1 VTTRLLT
8 ATLAAA
14 GALWVLLVRDDAT
27 LLTLAAAPIAALLA
41 PVRARA
47 AAPYALAAAAGVG
60 LARLGAGP
68 QQAALDVLVALT
80 VATPAAAAFVALR
93 SRRSILAPAAVPA
106 APVIGSTRRSFL
118 VRGAAGSAAVA
129 GITARVAPAAL
140 AAPEP
145 FRLTITEGEIP
156 MVDGTPVFFRG
167 FRRTDATDDRPT
179 IPGPAIGNVGPG
191 IKGRD
196 VFEGEQVV
204 VVLKND
210 TPRTHWF
217 LIERT
222 ANEEAT
228 DPVVG
233 PIEIAPNQTK
243 EIAFTA
249 PAAGT
254 YIYRDANRNNRLL
267 GMYGAFIVLPA
278 GVEGRL
284 LPYAPAPGRV
294 EITAELRTQLAWVLS
309 NVDPVLGELARR
321 SRRESRLDYPLSQ
334 VVPRYFLINGE
345 TGVNATLNNNFT
357 VPVVPLQSG
366 KDAVAGV
373 LIRCINT
380 GVCTHSLHWHGNHV
394 FPVERNGVP
403 ERAGLVFEKD
413 VQRMEPLNRV
423 AVILP
428 AHTGYDA
435 FPPLNDKHPKAD
447 VQHFPMHCHAEMS
460 QTAAGGSYPFGMLTD
475 WHLTS
480 GEHTAE
486 AVRREL
492 AEQRADGRR
501 AADPD
506 EVQAAI
512 DDRTGN
518 SGKGRG
524 RGRGGKD
531 ETKDAD
537 KEKKG

>member
-1 VTTRLLT
+1 VTARLST
-8 ATLAAA
+8 FAVAAA
-14 GALWVLLVRDDAT
+14 AAAWVLLVRDDAT
-27 LLTLAAAPIAALLA
+27 LVTLAAAPLAALVA
-41 PVRARA
+41 PVRARR
-47 AAPYALAAAAGVG
+47 AAPYALAAALSVG
-60 LARLGAGP
+60 LVRLGAGP
-68 QQAALDVLVALT
+68 LDAALDVLVALA
-80 VATPAAAAFVALR
+80 VATPLATAAGALR
-93 SRRSILAPAAVPA
+93 RHVA
-106 APVIGSTRRSFL
+106 APPLVPQPVVGSTRRSFI

-129 GITARVAPAAL
+129 GLTARVAPAAL

-156 MVDGTPVFFRG
+156 MVDGAPVFFRG
-167 FRRTDATDDRPT
+167 FRRTDANDDRPV

-196 VFEGEQVV
+196 IFEGEQVV
-204 VVLKND
+204 VVLTND

-217 LIERT
+217 LIERSV
-222 ANEEAT
+222 NEEAT

-243 EIAFTA
+243 QISFTA
-249 PAAGT
+249 PGAGT

-267 GMYGAFIVLPA
+267 GMHGAFIVLPV
-278 GVEGRL
+278 GVEGLL

-294 EITAELRTQLAWVLS
+294 EITAELRTQLAWILS

-321 SRRESRLDYPLSQ
+321 SRRESRIAYPLSQ

-366 KDAVAGV
+366 SDAVAGV

-394 FPVERNGVP
+394 FPVERNAVP

-413 VQRMEPLNRV
+413 VQRMEPLSRV
-423 AVILP
+423 SVILP

-435 FPPLNDKHPKAD
+435 FPPLNEHHPKVAE
-447 VQHFPMHCHAEMS
+447 QHFPMHCHAEMS
-460 QTAAGGSYPFGMLTD
+460 QTAGGGSYPFGMLTD
-475 WHLTS
+475 WHLTNN
-480 GEHTAE
+480 EHTAQ
-486 AVRREL
+486 AVRADL
-492 AEQRADGRR
+492 AEQRAAGRKPADE
-501 AADPD
+501 AA
-506 EVQAAI
+506 VQAAV
-512 DDRTGN
+512 DERLDNG
-518 SGKGRG
+518 GKGRG

-531 ETKDAD
+531 DTKED
-537 KEKKG
+537 KS

>member
-1 VTTRLLT
+1 VSARLTTAAL
-8 ATLAAA
+8 ATVA
-14 GALWVLLVRDDAT
+14 ALWVLLVRDDAT
-27 LLTLAAAPIAALLA
+27 LAVLAAGPVAALLT
-41 PVRARA
+41 PVRAVA
-47 AAPYALAAAAGVG
+47 AAPYALAAALSVG

-68 QQAALDVLVALT
+68 QHAALDVLVALT
-80 VATPAAAAFVALR
+80 VAAPAAAALAALR
-93 SRRSILAPAAVPA
+93 HHAAPAA
-106 APVIGSTRRSFL
+106 APSLAVVGSTRRSFL

-129 GITARVAPAAL
+129 GITSRVAPAAL

-196 VFEGEQVV
+196 IFEGEQVV
-204 VVLKND
+204 VVLTND

-243 EIAFTA
+243 EIPFTA
-249 PAAGT
+249 PGAGT

-278 GVEGRL
+278 GVEGLL

-294 EITAELRTQLAWVLS
+294 EITAELRTQLAWILS
-309 NVDPVLGELARR
+309 NVDPVLGEVARR
-321 SRRESRLDYPLSQ
+321 SRRESRIAYPLSQ
-334 VVPRYFLINGE
+334 VTPRYFLINGE

-357 VPVVPLQSG
+357 VPVVPLQAGS
-366 KDAVAGV
+366 DAVAGV

-394 FPVERNGVP
+394 FPVERNAVP

-413 VQRMEPLNRV
+413 VQRMEPLHRV
-423 AVILP
+423 SVILP

-435 FPPLNDKHPKAD
+435 FPPLNHLHPKVAE
-447 VQHFPMHCHAEMS
+447 QHFPMHCHAEMS
-460 QTAAGGSYPFGMLTD
+460 QTAGGGSYPFGMLTD
-475 WHLTS
+475 WHLTDT
-480 GEHTAE
+480 EHTAA
-486 AVRREL
+486 AVRKDL
-492 AEQRADGRR
+492 AEQRAEARR
-501 AADPD
+501 PADP
-506 EVQAAI
+506 EAVQAAI
-512 DDRTGN
+512 DER
-518 SGKGRG
+518 RG

-531 ETKDAD
+531 DAKDT
-537 KEKKG
+537 KEKKS